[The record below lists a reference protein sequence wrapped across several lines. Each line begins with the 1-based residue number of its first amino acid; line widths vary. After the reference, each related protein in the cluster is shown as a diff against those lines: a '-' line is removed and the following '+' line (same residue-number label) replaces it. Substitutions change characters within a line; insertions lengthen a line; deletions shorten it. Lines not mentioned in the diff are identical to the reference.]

1 MISDFFRNGVYV
13 VRPLPTRFMY
23 THPQHQHV
31 VQRVC
36 GTRGSGLS
44 THVASAQMQFSDTCV
59 ATKDLT
65 KSFGWDSVDA
75 FMQHDI
81 QELNRMLTDKLDE
94 KMKAS
99 CARVARS

>member
-1 MISDFFRNGVYV
+1 
-13 VRPLPTRFMY
+13 
-23 THPQHQHV
+23 
-31 VQRVC
+31 
-36 GTRGSGLS
+36 
-44 THVASAQMQFSDTCV
+44 MQFSDTCV

-94 KMKAS
+94 KMKARRGR
-99 CARVARS
+99 APPQLGFG

>member
-1 MISDFFRNGVYV
+1 MRRARLLSACV
-13 VRPLPTRFMY
+13 V
-23 THPQHQHV
+23 
-31 VQRVC
+31 
-36 GTRGSGLS
+36 
-44 THVASAQMQFSDTCV
+44 SAQMQFSDTCV

-94 KMKAS
+94 KMKA
-99 CARVARS
+99 RPRRRPPQLGLG

>member
-1 MISDFFRNGVYV
+1 M
-13 VRPLPTRFMY
+13 
-23 THPQHQHV
+23 
-31 VQRVC
+31 C
-36 GTRGSGLS
+36 
-44 THVASAQMQFSDTCV
+44 AQMQFSDTCV

-94 KMKAS
+94 KMKVRRAVEPC
-99 CARVARS
+99 CARCAARSAHA